1 MNATTPSSSNPK
13 KRELFSPE
21 FLIDLKKNRV
31 FSGSRSESESESEIS
46 DLSSSQD
53 LIMASNME
61 STSANGVG
69 VGEESALLTLQDTH
83 LQKIAALMRDSF
95 QPQVAELVQESF
107 QTQVS
112 ELVKSIVQGVL
123 SGLNEKLS
131 SLESENSELKK
142 RVKTLEDAAE
152 EADQYSR
159 RTCLLISGMPEEQDE
174 NTDELMCTLARAIDV
189 DIIPRDIDRTH
200 RLGKPSTEAA
210 PRTKPRNIVVKFATY
225 NMRRAFYKAKSLTKD
240 RGYRGVFINEH
251 LTKSRSKLLYEAR
264 RRVKSNQLKS
274 AWSSDGNILTRTTD
288 AEGRDRVRKISSV
301 NDLPEYVPSDE
312 QS

>member
-13 KRELFSPE
+13 KRELSSPE

-31 FSGSRSESESESEIS
+31 FSASRSESESESEIS
-46 DLSSSQD
+46 DLSSSQN

-123 SGLNEKLS
+123 SQREAQLS
-131 SLESENSELKK
+131 RIRE
-142 RVKTLEDAAE
+142 
-152 EADQYSR
+152 
-159 RTCLLISGMPEEQDE
+159 
-174 NTDELMCTLARAIDV
+174 
-189 DIIPRDIDRTH
+189 
-200 RLGKPSTEAA
+200 
-210 PRTKPRNIVVKFATY
+210 
-225 NMRRAFYKAKSLTKD
+225 
-240 RGYRGVFINEH
+240 
-251 LTKSRSKLLYEAR
+251 
-264 RRVKSNQLKS
+264 
-274 AWSSDGNILTRTTD
+274 
-288 AEGRDRVRKISSV
+288 
-301 NDLPEYVPSDE
+301 
-312 QS
+312 